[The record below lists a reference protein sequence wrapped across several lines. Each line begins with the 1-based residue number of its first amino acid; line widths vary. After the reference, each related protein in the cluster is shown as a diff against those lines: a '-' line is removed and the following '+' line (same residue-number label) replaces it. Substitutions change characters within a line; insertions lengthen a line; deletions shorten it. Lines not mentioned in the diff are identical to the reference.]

1 MDITTLDATIA
12 LISWEFL
19 PPYVT
24 LLEEYGIPVPIAM
37 KLVEFGYRP
46 QNADDVIPHSALSAT
61 KYLSS
66 GHPSDIERW
75 FLEDFLDGIGYSLF

>member
-1 MDITTLDATIA
+1 MDITKLDATIA
-12 LISWEFL
+12 LISCEFL

-24 LLEEYGIPVPIAM
+24 LLEEYGIPVSIAM
-37 KLVEFGYRP
+37 KLVNFGYRP
-46 QNADDVIPHSALSAT
+46 QSPDDVIPHSAASAS

-75 FLEDFLDGIGYSLF
+75 FLEDFLYGIGYALL